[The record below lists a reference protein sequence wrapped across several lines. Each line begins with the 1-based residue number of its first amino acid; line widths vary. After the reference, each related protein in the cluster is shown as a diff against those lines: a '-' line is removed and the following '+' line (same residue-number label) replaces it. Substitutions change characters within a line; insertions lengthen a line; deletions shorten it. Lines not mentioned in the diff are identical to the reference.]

1 MDPLIG
7 ASLIGGAVSAIGN
20 LFGFGQ
26 SQANAA
32 AQNRM
37 NRENIVAQQHEN
49 NINRVYN
56 LQVAREAR
64 KASMDFTR
72 EMYSRQYL
80 DNSYS
85 SQIAQ
90 MKAAGINPA
99 LAYSSGNFSGA
110 SPLSASSP
118 TASSS
123 GSISPNSRAGQVDPQ
138 YAANIALTGAQIAN
152 INAQTRK
159 INAETEGQ
167 YSTNEILQSDAKFR
181 DALNQG
187 QINLNGIEIELKG
200 SAKDLNNEEI
210 TNLRKHYALLDA
222 DIKKTLIDCDLV
234 KAEIDSVGEDVIAK
248 RIENSFKEE
257 HMRAI
262 IDNIVANTN
271 LSRAQVESIYTKLPY
286 EINVLGSQAALNN
299 AMREV
304 QVAMKDNVKA
314 DTEVKKGQRNLQAW
328 DSYIKAEQVQ
338 TQKAVTRDTNASANY
353 TEWNTAYT
361 FATNDTLGSFARGVR
376 FTVAALRGSR

>member
-1 MDPLIG
+1 MYGLIG
-7 ASLIGGAVSAIGN
+7 SALGAISG
-20 LFGFGQ
+20 LFGSFMNASMQ
-26 SQANAA
+26 SVQNSKNIKYQTIENEKNRQYNASQAA
-32 AQNRM
+32 
-37 NRENIVAQQHEN
+37 I
-49 NINRVYN
+49 
-56 LQVAREAR
+56 ARNFSANF
-64 KASMDFTR
+64 AR
-72 EMYSRQYL
+72 EMYEKQYN

-85 SQIAQ
+85 SQVAQ

-99 LAYSSGNFSGA
+99 LAYSAGNFAGA
-110 SPLSASSP
+110 SMPSASSP
-118 TASSS
+118 SASSS
-123 GSISPNSRAGQVDPQ
+123 GSVSSQAAPQIDPS
-138 YAANIALTGAQIAN
+138 YMADLALKAAQIDN
-152 INAQTRK
+152 INADTHK
-159 INAETEGQ
+159 KEAETEGQ

-234 KAEIDSVGEDVIAK
+234 KAEIASVGEDVISK

>member
-7 ASLIGGAVSAIGN
+7 SALIGSAVSAIGN

-72 EMYSRQYL
+72 ELYERQYN

-85 SQIAQ
+85 SQVAQ
-90 MKAAGINPA
+90 MKSAGINPA

-118 TASSS
+118 SASSS
-123 GSISPNSRAGQVDPQ
+123 GSVSPNSRAGEVDPQ
-138 YAANIALTGAQIAN
+138 YAANIGLTAAQIAN

-159 INAETEGQ
+159 IEAETQGQ
-167 YSTNEILQSDAKFR
+167 HSQNEILASDAKFR

-187 QINLNGIEIELKG
+187 QINLNGIEIDLKG
-200 SAKDLNNEEI
+200 SAKDLNDEQI

-222 DIKKTLIDCDLV
+222 DIKKTLADCDLV
-234 KAEIDSVGEDVIAK
+234 KAEIDSLGEDVISK
-248 RIENSFKEE
+248 RIENSFKSE

-262 IDNIVANTN
+262 IDNIKANTD
-271 LSRAQVESIYTKLPY
+271 LSRAQIESIFKKLPY
-286 EINVLGSQAALNN
+286 EIAKLGSEAALNN
-299 AMREV
+299 AMQAV
-304 QVAMKDNVKA
+304 QVAMKDNVEA
-314 DTEVKKGQRNLQAW
+314 DTEVKKGTRNLQAW

-338 TQKAVTRDTNASANY
+338 TQKAVTRSTNASASY
-353 TEWNTAYT
+353 TEYDTDYT
-361 FATNDTLGSFARGVR
+361 FHPRDPLRGLTLGVR
-376 FTVAALRGSR
+376 STIAALRGSK

>member
-64 KASMDFTR
+64 NASMDFTR
-72 EMYSRQYL
+72 EMYDKQYK

-90 MKAAGINPA
+90 MKSAGINPA

-159 INAETEGQ
+159 LNSETEGQ
-167 YSTNEILQSDAKFR
+167 GYTNEILESDAKFR

-187 QINLNGIEIELKG
+187 QINLNGIEIEFKG
-200 SAKDLNNEEI
+200 SAKDLNEEQI

-248 RIENSFKEE
+248 RIENSFKSE

-262 IDNIVANTN
+262 IDNIKANTD
-271 LSRAQVESIYTKLPY
+271 LSRAQIESIFTKLPY
-286 EINVLGSQAALNN
+286 DIAKLGSETALNN
-299 AMREV
+299 AIQAV
-304 QVAMKDNVKA
+304 QVAMKSNVEA
-314 DTEVKKGQRNLQAW
+314 DTEVKKGTRNLQSW

-338 TQKAVTRDTNASANY
+338 TQKAITRSTNASASYTEYDTNY
-353 TEWNTAYT
+353 T
-361 FATNDTLGSFARGVR
+361 FDTNDPLRGFTQGVR
-376 FTVAALRGSR
+376 FTIASLRGSR

>member
-1 MDPLIG
+1 MDP
-7 ASLIGGAVSAIGN
+7 ASLITGAASVIGN
-20 LFGFGQ
+20 LFGLGISQ
-26 SQANAA
+26 QNASAQANLNK
-32 AQNRM
+32 QNL
-37 NRENIVAQQHEN
+37 VAQQHEN

-72 EMYSRQYL
+72 EMYERQYN

-85 SQIAQ
+85 SQVAQ

-123 GSISPNSRAGQVDPQ
+123 GSVSPNSRAGVVDPQ
-138 YAANIALTGAQIAN
+138 FAANLALTAAQTAN
-152 INAQTRK
+152 INAQTKK

-167 YSTNEILQSDAKFR
+167 YSTNELLKSDAKFR

-187 QINLNGIEIELKG
+187 QINLNGIEIDLKG
-200 SAKDLNNEEI
+200 SAKDLNDEQI

-222 DIKKTLIDCDLV
+222 DIKKTLLDCDLV
-234 KAEIDSVGEDVIAK
+234 KAEIDSLGEDVIAK
-248 RIENSFKEE
+248 RIENSFKSE

-262 IDNIVANTN
+262 IDNIKANTD
-271 LSRAQVESIYTKLPY
+271 LSRAQIETIFKKLPF
-286 EINVLGSQAALNN
+286 EIAKLGSETALNN
-299 AMREV
+299 AMQAV
-304 QVAMKDNVKA
+304 QVALKDNVKA
-314 DTEVKKGQRNLQAW
+314 DTDVKKGTRNLQAW

-338 TQKAVTRDTNASANY
+338 TQKAVTRSTNASASF
-353 TEWNTAYT
+353 TEYDTDYT
-361 FATNDTLGSFARGVR
+361 FQPSDPLRCLTLGVR
-376 FTVAALRGSR
+376 STIAAFRGSR